1 MARVKGGVTA
11 HKRHK
16 KVLKITKGQKGT
28 KHALYRRA
36 HEAMLASLRYAT
48 RDRRVRKREMRKLW
62 IIRINAGARQ
72 NGMSYSRFIQGLH
85 LAGIEINRKMLA
97 DMAIHDPATFTTLVK
112 TAQEAIP
119 AA

>member
-1 MARVKGGVTA
+1 
-11 HKRHK
+11 
-16 KVLKITKGQKGT
+16 
-28 KHALYRRA
+28 
-36 HEAMLASLRYAT
+36 
-48 RDRRVRKREMRKLW
+48 MRKLW

>member
-1 MARVKGGVTA
+1 
-11 HKRHK
+11 
-16 KVLKITKGQKGT
+16 
-28 KHALYRRA
+28 
-36 HEAMLASLRYAT
+36 
-48 RDRRVRKREMRKLW
+48 
-62 IIRINAGARQ
+62 
-72 NGMSYSRFIQGLH
+72 MSYSRFIQGLH

>member
-1 MARVKGGVTA
+1 MARVKRGVTA
-11 HKRHK
+11 RKRHK

-28 KHALYRRA
+28 KHSLYRRS

-85 LAGIEINRKMLA
+85 LAGVEINRKMLA